1 MPNFDLAKA
10 RDAVVDA
17 FPWIATDLEPNLPIK
32 KGDTG
37 RRALV
42 VQELLCFA
50 GFGTS
55 MDGDFGHATA
65 IAVEKFQ
72 TAAGLSS
79 PNGVVDNHTFLALA
93 APVIETANPVCAAT
107 TFPAAV
113 VEIAKRHLTER
124 VRELGGENKGIWVRL
139 YTGGRDGAGW
149 PWCAAFVSFVLSQAA
164 RASGRK
170 SPLPYTASC
179 DVLATEAKA
188 RNIFVPSVT
197 NGASLVIGTPAIF
210 LNRKS
215 PGDWTHTGFV
225 IGKSSDSFSTIEGNT
240 EAHTGS
246 YEGDRVQALQRKY
259 EGRDFI
265 RLA

>member
-1 MPNFDLAKA
+1 MPIFDLAKA
-10 RDAVVDA
+10 RDAVVA
-17 FPWIATDLEPNLPIK
+17 TFPWIATDLAPSLPIQK
-32 KGDTG
+32 NDTG

-65 IAVEKFQ
+65 MAVQKFQ
-72 TAAGLSS
+72 KAAGLTS
-79 PNGVVDNHTFLALA
+79 PMGVVDNDTFLALA

-107 TFPAAV
+107 SFPAAV
-113 VEIAKRHLTER
+113 VEIAKRHLAER
-124 VRELGGENKGIWVRL
+124 VRELGGENRGVWVRL
-139 YTGGRDGAGW
+139 YTGGRDGSDW

-164 RASGRK
+164 RATGRK

-197 NGASLVIGTPAIF
+197 KEENLTIDMPAIF

-215 PGDWTHTGFV
+215 PGDWTHTGFA
-225 IGKSSDSFSTIEGNT
+225 IGKDKASFSTIEGNT

-259 EGRDFI
+259 ENRDFI